1 MDRVVHLQRPWPVQA
16 MQVAELALTGELVVP
31 AQATGIALL
40 FHCNSCDRLGRR
52 AANVAQVFH
61 AHQLATLRFDLRLES
76 ECQGAQ
82 ACNCRPLNQASLGQ
96 RVTQVLDWVA
106 ANPALRGLPMGLF
119 GIAAGATAALVAAA
133 LRPLAVSAIVCSGGR
148 PQLSLAGMT
157 RVRVPTLLIVG
168 AQDTV
173 ALNLNRAAL
182 RLLKCKKRLEV
193 VPGASDSFDEPE
205 ALESV
210 SELSAVWLQSHL
222 AHRGHH

>member
-1 MDRVVHLQRPWPVQA
+1 MDRVVHLKAPWPLKA
-16 MQVAELALTGELVVP
+16 MHVADLALTGELVVP
-31 AQATGIALL
+31 AQATGMALL

-52 AANVAQVFH
+52 AANVAQVFQSH
-61 AHQLATLRFDLRLES
+61 HLATLRFDLRAET
-76 ECQGAQ
+76 ECEHAQ
-82 ACNCRPLNQASLGQ
+82 ACIDGLPNHVSLGQ

-106 ANPALRGLPMGLF
+106 ANPALRGLPLGLF

-133 LRPLAVSAIVCSGGR
+133 LRPLSVSAIVCSGGR
-148 PQLSLAGMT
+148 PQLTSAGMT

-193 VPGASDSFDEPE
+193 VPGASQSFDEPE

-210 SELSAVWLQSHL
+210 SELSAVWLENHL
-222 AHRGHH
+222 VHRGHD